1 MDVIARALLARRGR
15 FTLDVAAF
23 HADHAG
29 TAVLG
34 PNGAGKTTLLL
45 ALQGL
50 IPAAGN
56 IERPLRCA
64 AVFARPAMLRGTTLW
79 NVSIAIPKKLDASP
93 VERDRRA
100 RVALEDV
107 GLADAADADAR
118 TLSTGQ
124 RQRLALA
131 RALVL
136 EPQGLFLDE
145 PFANLDADARPALRA
160 LVASYAQ
167 RTGCAVVIAT
177 TSFADAAALCS
188 KAVVLRAGEV
198 SASGT
203 IAELQNGVNT
213 YVAAMLIDAT
223 IRL

>member
-1 MDVIARALLARRGR
+1 MDITARALIARRGR
-15 FTLDVAAF
+15 FVLQVAAF
-23 HADHAG
+23 HAGATS

-50 IPAAGN
+50 IPAAGD

-64 AVFARPAMLRGTTLW
+64 AVFARPAVLRGTALW
-79 NVSIAIPKKLDASP
+79 NVSFAILKELGANS
-93 VERDRRA
+93 VERERRA
-100 RVALEDV
+100 RVALADV
-107 GLADAADADAR
+107 GLADAVNVDAR

-131 RALVL
+131 RALAL
-136 EPQGLFLDE
+136 EPEGLFLDE
-145 PFANLDADARPALRA
+145 PFANVDADARPALRA

-177 TSFADAAALCS
+177 TSLADATALCS
-188 KAVVLRAGEV
+188 EAVVLRAGEV

-203 IAELQNGVNT
+203 MADLRNGTNT
-213 YVAAMLIDAT
+213 YVAAMLSDAT